1 LRLFGRGVPRP
12 YARQKNQNDMRNP
25 TKHIRKNIRLK
36 DFDYSSAGDYFLTLI
51 SHQRKNI
58 FGEIDDGK
66 ITLNRIGKIIEE
78 TWEAIPLHF
87 PYIIIDTYIIM
98 PNHIHGVITMNMVGA
113 WWWDH
118 INPP

>member
-1 LRLFGRGVPRP
+1 LGAACRAPTP
-12 YARQKNQNDMRNP
+12 DKKNQNDMRNP
-25 TKHIRKNIRLK
+25 TKPIRKNIRLK

-78 TWEAIPLHF
+78 TWEVGATHEAPRNEGEPRPCQQIN
-87 PYIIIDTYIIM
+87 
-98 PNHIHGVITMNMVGA
+98 NHWA
-113 WWWDH
+113 WWWDL